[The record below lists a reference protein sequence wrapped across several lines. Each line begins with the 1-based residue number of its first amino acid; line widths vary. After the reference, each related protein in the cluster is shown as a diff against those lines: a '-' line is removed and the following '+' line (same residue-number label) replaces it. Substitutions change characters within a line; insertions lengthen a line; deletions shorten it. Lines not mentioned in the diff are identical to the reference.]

1 MLISWGKYLLIRIVA
16 PVAILVLAAY
26 SIRWFGLIRPAVFP
40 FPHEVLLAGWEAM
53 GSPKTYEAVG
63 VTLRRLVYVFL
74 ISLGIGAFM
83 SFLFHQFRIL
93 EEIFALPV
101 DVIRSIPVVTLFP
114 LFITI
119 WGFTEM
125 TFLAVPITLTSVIM
139 YIHLSAGLKAVDPL
153 RVNLMRRWGASR
165 LDQILHL
172 HLPTVAPYLFTSLR
186 ICVSLQLILLL
197 VAEMFLGARDG
208 LGTLIYDSQ
217 TVLRYKPM
225 YFFIILA
232 GVIGWAINRFLEYL
246 QRKIVF
252 WEESH
257 TT

>member
-1 MLISWGKYLLIRIVA
+1 MLISSAKYVLIRIAA
-16 PVAILVLAAY
+16 PLALLVLLAY
-26 SIRWFGLIRPAVFP
+26 AVRWFGLIRPAVFP
-40 FPHEVLLAGWEAM
+40 YPHEVLSAGWESL
-53 GSPKTYEAVG
+53 GSAKTYGAIL
-63 VTLRRLVYVFL
+63 VTLKRLFYVFL
-74 ISLGIGAFM
+74 LSFGIGAFM

-101 DVIRSIPVVTLFP
+101 DVIRSIPIVTLFP

-153 RVNLMRRWGASR
+153 RVSLMRRWGASR
-165 LDQILHL
+165 IQQIVHL

-208 LGTLIYDSQ
+208 LGTVIYNNQ
-217 TVLRYKPM
+217 AVLKYKEM
-225 YFFIILA
+225 YFFILLA
-232 GVIGWAINRFLEYL
+232 GLIGWGINRFLEYL
-246 QRKIVF
+246 QRKVVF
-252 WEESH
+252 WEVSH
-257 TT
+257 A

>member
-1 MLISWGKYLLIRIVA
+1 VA
-16 PVAILVLAAY
+16 LLVLIAY
-26 SIRWFGLIRPAVFP
+26 AVRWLDLIRPAIFP
-40 FPHEVLLAGWEAM
+40 YPHEVLSSGMRAL
-53 GSPKTYEAVG
+53 GSSETYGAVLT
-63 VTLRRLVYVFL
+63 TLRRLFWVFL
-74 ISLGIGAFM
+74 ASLGIGGFM
-83 SFLFHQFRIL
+83 SFLFHQFRVL
-93 EEIFALPV
+93 EEIFAMPV

-125 TFLAVPITLTSVIM
+125 TFMAVPVTLTSVIM
-139 YIHLSAGLKAVDPL
+139 YVHLSAGLKAIDPL

-165 LDQILHL
+165 LQQIRHL

-208 LGTLIYDSQ
+208 LGTLIYNNQ
-217 TVLRYKPM
+217 AILKYKEM

-232 GVIGWAINRFLEYL
+232 GVVGWGINKLLEFL
-246 QRKIVF
+246 QRRIIF
-252 WEESH
+252 WEVSNAS
-257 TT
+257 